1 MIPSNFD
8 GSFLRKLHINNSSVF
23 CALYRQILWGVSNRA
38 IFRNFTIFT
47 EMKLGLS
54 DLGFR
59 GPTEDVMKY
68 IYKNYISRIMGKFNF
83 FFFDLIGKVAGIGI
97 ILNGLEKC

>member
-54 DLGFR
+54 DLGSR
-59 GPTEDVMKY
+59 GPTEDVIKY
-68 IYKNYISRIMGKFNF
+68 DYKNPILRIMGKFNF
-83 FFFDLIGKVAGIGI
+83 LLTK
-97 ILNGLEKC
+97 LERWLG

>member
-47 EMKLGLS
+47 EMKLEMS
-54 DLGFR
+54 DLGSR
-59 GPTEDVMKY
+59 GPTEDVIKFNYKY
-68 IYKNYISRIMGKFNF
+68 YILRIMGKFNF
-83 FFFDLIGKVAGIGI
+83 F
-97 ILNGLEKC
+97 